1 MNGPPGNGAGGLAAA
16 QAWLRLL
23 RLRGSLVAELPA
35 MEGREFQTSK
45 DAKMIPHVTHERNR
59 GRGTKRVRNS

>member
-1 MNGPPGNGAGGLAAA
+1 MQGGLAAA

-35 MEGREFQTSK
+35 MEGREYSNVQRCRDDS
-45 DAKMIPHVTHERNR
+45 THERNR
-59 GRGTKRVRNS
+59 GGEQKAKGSRSS